1 MGSESGVRGE
11 PSSKDIAWMRTLL
24 WCVKEGGTI
33 TLPQSGLKYVVDKQN
48 RTMTLINP
56 EKLPED
62 RLKWHEHDTAEA
74 AADAVGYRVRM
85 AAAVAADHR
94 PSAAA

>member
-1 MGSESGVRGE
+1 MGSQSDVRSGPG
-11 PSSKDIAWMRTLL
+11 SKDIAWMRTLL

-33 TLPQSGLKYVVDKQN
+33 TLPRSGLKYVVDKQN

-62 RLKWHEHDTAEA
+62 RREAKEHEATEA
-74 AADAVGYRVRM
+74 AADAVGYRVLVPRE
-85 AAAVAADHR
+85 AAADHL

>member
-1 MGSESGVRGE
+1 MGSQSDVRSE

-33 TLPQSGLKYVVDKQN
+33 TLPHSGLTYVVDKQN
-48 RTMTLINP
+48 RTMMLINP

-62 RLKWHEHDTAEA
+62 RRGWKEHEATEA
-74 AADAVGYRVRM
+74 AADAVGYRVLVPRKG
-85 AAAVAADHR
+85 AADHL
-94 PSAAA
+94 PCAAA